1 MSDYKIAI
9 KIAGQL
15 EKSFSGAIKGAQAG
29 LKALSGMGKL
39 GAAAMTGAGAAIG
52 AVAIASVNTGREFE
66 AAMSSTAATAGA
78 SQEEFN
84 KLREAAMQMGR
95 ETSKTATES
104 ANALEYMA
112 LAGWSVDQSIQGLP
126 SVLRLS
132 EATGLDLARTSDLV
146 TDSMSATGQTVDDL
160 SGYLD
165 ICARAQNK
173 SNQTAEQLM
182 EAYIGVGGTMKGLNV
197 PVQESATALGVLA
210 NRGIKGS
217 EAGNALNAIMVN
229 LTTGTGQAGKMME
242 SLGVSAFD
250 SEGKFI
256 GLQATLQQLNGKL
269 SGLTEEQRNAALA
282 AIGGKQHVDALN
294 DLMSG
299 LNTTTADGVTEWE
312 ALENQLYNANGAL
325 ETMAET
331 KLDNL
336 NGDLSIFQSALQD
349 CGIKIYDNLQ
359 EPLRGATQFGTQMV
373 YQLSDAL
380 KAGGF
385 DGFVAEFGNVFAQV
399 IVKAAEYAP
408 QFINVASNMVMS
420 FLSGIQSNSGT
431 IASGATQMILA
442 FIQGLIMIVPQ
453 ILMVGLQLI
462 AQLLAGIAQGLPQI
476 TSVSSSAVNQF
487 VSGILQNTGS
497 IISSGIQ
504 IIMTLLSALISAAPA
519 IMQGGLQLIAQ
530 LIMGIAQAI
539 PALIPMGIQLIMGLL
554 QGFVSGMGS
563 VGEAVGNLVTSIIE
577 VIFTT
582 DWLQVG
588 WDIIKALASGIWEG
602 IKGVGKGIWEGIKGW
617 FSGDDTGELE
627 IEGQSMA
634 QSYANGVTSGISEAQ
649 AGAASTS
656 AAAASGLNAGTQ
668 EAGLY
673 GQNLVSS
680 YSGGIAAGGQTAT
693 IAANTTANNTLQ
705 AFNVNTGVANN
716 AGLLATNAYSQGLT
730 SGTAEATT
738 AANLLGSTSLD
749 TLNNTLATGA
759 GSLNLNAAQLGT
771 QATAGL
777 QNGITTGM
785 TGVTAAAQN
794 SGVETINAMSQSIS
808 QGATQIQ
815 TTIEQLTQTITTSLN
830 NCWSEAGTQAT
841 TAWTGINTQIQTELT
856 GINTGVQTSMTAIQT
871 TMSTGWVNL
880 STGAVMAFT
889 GLTATVNASMT
900 GLQVAV
906 SAGMMVCTMSVTA
919 GGASMV
925 AIITAAAANITAT
938 VSSASANTGSI
949 VTAGTVICVAV
960 VKNGMVQLVAAVVSG
975 GAVAV
980 SSAESSAQGIYAAF
994 AAVSLYAAG
1003 VNMMAGLISGI
1014 NSMRGS
1020 VMAAAASVAQAAAA
1034 AVNNALQIH
1043 SPSRVLIQS
1052 GQYAGAGLVTG
1063 LENMRGS
1070 VQAAAQSSLAA
1081 PVRQGAE
1088 VRKIE
1093 APNFGAR
1100 SSVIHDTINYFQGD
1114 KERKQSGGQ
1123 GQKET
1128 FVYSPVYH
1136 FEGAAPS
1143 KDDLIAANKMSQA
1156 EFEKMMKEYQ
1166 RKKGRTAFA

>member
-29 LKALSGMGKL
+29 LKALSGMGKM

-52 AVAIASVNTGREFE
+52 AVAVASVNVGREFE

-78 SQEEFN
+78 TQEEYN
-84 KLREAAMQMGR
+84 KLKEAAMQMGR

-112 LAGWSVDQSIQGLP
+112 LAGWSVDQSIAGLP

-146 TDSMSATGQTVDDL
+146 TDSMSATGQTVNDL

-165 ICARAQNK
+165 VCARAQNK

-197 PVQESATALGVLA
+197 PIQESATALGVLA

-299 LNTTTADGVTEWE
+299 LNTTTAEGVSEWE
-312 ALENQLYNANGAL
+312 ALENELYNANGAL

-380 KAGGF
+380 KSGGF

-399 IVKAAEYAP
+399 ISKVAEYAP
-408 QFINVASNMVMS
+408 QFINVAAQMVMS
-420 FLSGIQSNSGT
+420 FLSGIQANSGT
-431 IASGATQMILA
+431 ISSGASQMILA

-453 ILMVGLQLI
+453 ILTVGLQLI

-476 TSVSSSAVNQF
+476 TSVSSSAVSQF
-487 VSGILQNTGS
+487 VSGILANTGS

-504 IIMTLLSALISAAPA
+504 IIMTLLSALISAAPM
-519 IMQGGLQLIAQ
+519 IMQGALTLIAQ
-530 LIMGIAQAI
+530 LISGLAQAI
-539 PALIPMGIQLIMGLL
+539 PMLIPMGIQLIMGLL

-563 VGEAVGNLVTSIIE
+563 VGEAVGQLIVSI
-577 VIFTT
+577 VDALFTT
-582 DWLQVG
+582 DWLAVG
-588 WDIIKALASGIWEG
+588 MDIITALAEGIWEG
-602 IKGVGKGIWEGIKGW
+602 IKGLGSGIWDGIMSLFG
-617 FSGDDTGELE
+617 GDDPGELE
-627 IEGQSMA
+627 TKGESTA
-634 QSYANGVTSGISEAQ
+634 QSYVSGINSGLSQAQ
-649 AGAASTS
+649 AGAENTS
-656 AAAASGLNAGTQ
+656 AAVTNSLNAGTGT
-668 EAGLY
+668 AGVY
-673 GQNLVSS
+673 GQNLINS
-680 YSGGIAAGGQTAT
+680 YSSGITSGSGTAT
-693 IAANTTANNTLQ
+693 AAASTTANNTLQ
-705 AFNVNTGVANN
+705 AFNVNTGLANN
-716 AGLLATNAYSQGLT
+716 AGLLTTDAYTLGLS
-730 SGTAEATT
+730 SGTPAATT
-738 AANLLGSTSLD
+738 AATTLGTTSID
-749 TLNNTLATGA
+749 ALNTTLATGA
-759 GSLNLNAAQLGT
+759 GNLNLNALQLGT
-771 QATAGL
+771 QATNGL
-777 QNGITTGM
+777 QTGLTTGM
-785 TGVTAAAQN
+785 AGVTAAAQN

-815 TTIEQLTQTITTSLN
+815 TTIQQLTQTITTSLN
-830 NCWSEAGTQAT
+830 ECWSAAGTQAT
-841 TAWTGINTQIQTELT
+841 TAWTGIDTQIQTALT
-856 GINTGVQTSMTAIQT
+856 ATNTSVQASMTAIQT
-871 TMSTGWVNL
+871 TMSAGWVNL
-880 STGAVMAFT
+880 STGAVGAFT
-889 GLTATVNASMT
+889 GLTATVSASMS
-900 GLQVAV
+900 GLQVTVAV
-906 SAGMMVCTMSVTA
+906 GMTACVMSMTA
-919 GGASMV
+919 GGMAMVSVVTVTASTISATVTSTTAMV
-925 AIITAAAANITAT
+925 TSTVTASAVMCVALVTAAMLLL
-938 VSSASANTGSI
+938 VSA
-949 VTAGTVICVAV
+949 VT
-960 VKNGMVQLVAAVVSG
+960 SG
-975 GAVAV
+975 GARAV
-980 SSAESSAQGIYAAF
+980 SSAQSSAQGIYSAF
-994 AAVSLYAAG
+994 ASVSLYGAG
-1003 VNMMAGLISGI
+1003 VNMMAGLVSGI

-1020 VMAAAASVAQAAAA
+1020 VMAAAASIAQSAAS
-1034 AVNNALQIH
+1034 AVNSALQIH
-1043 SPSRVLIQS
+1043 SPSRLMIQS
-1052 GQYAGAGLVTG
+1052 GQYTGAGLITG

-1070 VQAAAQSSLAA
+1070 VQAAAQASLAA
-1081 PVRQGAE
+1081 PVEQGAE
-1088 VRKIE
+1088 MRRIE
-1093 APNFGAR
+1093 SPEFAAR
-1100 SSVIHDTINYFQGD
+1100 SSVIHDTINYFSE
-1114 KERKQSGGQ
+1114 KEARGQNSSGPQ
-1123 GQKET
+1123 ET
-1128 FVYSPVYH
+1128 FVFSPVYH
-1136 FEGAAPS
+1136 FEGDAPS
-1143 KDDLIAANKMSQA
+1143 KEDLTEANRMSQA
-1156 EFEKMMKEYQ
+1156 EFEKMMKEYL

>member
-29 LKALSGMGKL
+29 LKALSGMGKI

-52 AVAIASVNTGREFE
+52 AVAVASVNVGREFE

-78 SQEEFN
+78 TQEEYN
-84 KLREAAMQMGR
+84 KLKEAAMQMGR

-112 LAGWSVDQSIQGLP
+112 LAGWSVDQSIAGLP

-146 TDSMSATGQTVDDL
+146 TDSMSATGQTVDNL

-165 ICARAQNK
+165 VCARAQNK

-197 PVQESATALGVLA
+197 PIQESATALGVLA

-299 LNTTTADGVTEWE
+299 LNTTTAEGVSEWE
-312 ALENQLYNANGAL
+312 ALENELYNANGAL

-359 EPLRGATQFGTQMV
+359 EPLRGATQFGTQMI

-380 KAGGF
+380 KSGGF

-399 IVKAAEYAP
+399 ISKVAEYAP
-408 QFINVASNMVMS
+408 QFINVAAQMVMS
-420 FLSGIQSNSGT
+420 FLSGIQANSGT
-431 IASGATQMILA
+431 ISSGASQMILA

-453 ILMVGLQLI
+453 ILTVGLQLI

-476 TSVSSSAVNQF
+476 TSVSSSAVSQF
-487 VSGILQNTGS
+487 VSGILANTGS

-504 IIMTLLSALISAAPA
+504 IIMTLLSALISAAPM
-519 IMQGGLQLIAQ
+519 IMQGALALIAQ
-530 LIMGIAQAI
+530 LISGLAQAI
-539 PALIPMGIQLIMGLL
+539 PMLIPMGIQLIMGLL
-554 QGFVSGMGS
+554 QGFVSGMGN
-563 VGEAVGNLVTSIIE
+563 VGEAVGQLVVSIVE
-577 VIFTT
+577 AIFTT
-582 DWLQVG
+582 DWLAVG
-588 WDIIKALASGIWEG
+588 LNIIEALASGIWEG
-602 IKGVGKGIWEGIKGW
+602 IKGLGKGIWEGIKSW
-617 FSGDDTGELE
+617 FSGDDAGELE
-627 IEGQSMA
+627 TEGQSMA
-634 QSYANGVTSGISEAQ
+634 QSYANGVTSGLSEAQ
-649 AGAASTS
+649 AGAANTS
-656 AAAASGLNAGTQ
+656 AAVTNSLNAGSGT
-668 EAGLY
+668 AGVY
-673 GQNLVSS
+673 GQNLINS
-680 YSGGIAAGGQTAT
+680 YSSGITSGSGTAT
-693 IAANTTANNTLQ
+693 AAASTTANNTLQ
-705 AFNVNTGVANN
+705 AFNVNTGLANN
-716 AGLLATNAYSQGLT
+716 AGLLTTDAYTLGLA
-730 SGTAEATT
+730 SGTPAATT
-738 AANLLGSTSLD
+738 AATTLGTTSID
-749 TLNNTLATGA
+749 ALNTTLATGA
-759 GSLNLNAAQLGT
+759 GTLNLNASQLGT
-771 QATAGL
+771 QATNGL
-777 QNGITTGM
+777 QTGLTTGM
-785 TGVTAAAQN
+785 AGVTAAAQN

-815 TTIEQLTQTITTSLN
+815 TTIQQLTQTITTSLN
-830 NCWSEAGTQAT
+830 ECWSSAGTQAT
-841 TAWTGINTQIQTELT
+841 TAWTGIDTQIQTALT
-856 GINTGVQTSMTAIQT
+856 ATNTNVQASMTAIQT
-871 TMSTGWVNL
+871 TMSAGWVNL
-880 STGAVMAFT
+880 SSGAVGAFT
-889 GLTATVNASMT
+889 GLTATVSTSMS
-900 GLQVAV
+900 GLQITVA
-906 SAGMMVCTMSVTA
+906 AGMSACTMSMTA
-919 GGASMV
+919 GGMAMVSVVTVTASTITTTVISTTALINSTVTASTTMCV
-925 AIITAAAANITAT
+925 ALVTAAMLLL
-938 VSSASANTGSI
+938 VSA
-949 VTAGTVICVAV
+949 VT
-960 VKNGMVQLVAAVVSG
+960 SG
-975 GAVAV
+975 GAQAV
-980 SSAESSAQGIYAAF
+980 SSAQSSAQGIYSAF
-994 AAVSLYAAG
+994 ASVSLYGAG
-1003 VNMMAGLISGI
+1003 VNMMAGLVSGI

-1020 VMAAAASVAQAAAA
+1020 VMAAAASIAQAAAS
-1034 AVNNALQIH
+1034 AVNSALQIH
-1043 SPSRVLIQS
+1043 SPSRVMIQS
-1052 GQYAGAGLVTG
+1052 GQYTGAGLITG

-1070 VQAAAQSSLAA
+1070 VQAAAQASLAA
-1081 PVRQGAE
+1081 PVEQGAE
-1088 VRKIE
+1088 MRRIE
-1093 APNFGAR
+1093 SPEFAAR
-1100 SSVIHDTINYFQGD
+1100 SSVIHDTINYFG
-1114 KERKQSGGQ
+1114 EREARSQNSNGQ
-1123 GQKET
+1123 QET
-1128 FVYSPVYH
+1128 FVFSPVYH
-1136 FEGAAPS
+1136 FEGDAPS
-1143 KDDLIAANKMSQA
+1143 KEDLTEANRMSQA
-1156 EFEKMMKEYQ
+1156 EFEKMMKEYL

>member
-29 LKALSGMGKL
+29 LKALSGMGKI

-52 AVAIASVNTGREFE
+52 AVAVASVNVGREFE

-78 SQEEFN
+78 TQEEYN
-84 KLREAAMQMGR
+84 KLKEAAMQMGR

-112 LAGWSVDQSIQGLP
+112 LAGWSVDQSIAGLP

-197 PVQESATALGVLA
+197 PIEESATALGVLA

-256 GLQATLQQLNGKL
+256 GLEATLQQLNGKL

-312 ALENQLYNANGAL
+312 ALENELYNANGAL

-380 KAGGF
+380 QSGGF
-385 DGFVAEFGNVFAQV
+385 DGFVAEFGNVFAQMISKV
-399 IVKAAEYAP
+399 AEYAP
-408 QFINVASNMVMS
+408 QFINVAAQMVMS
-420 FLSGIQSNSGT
+420 FLSGIQANSGT
-431 IASGATQMILA
+431 ISSGASQMILA

-453 ILMVGLQLI
+453 ILTVGLQLI

-476 TSVSSSAVNQF
+476 TSVSSSAVSQF
-487 VSGILQNTGS
+487 VSGILTNTGS

-530 LIMGIAQAI
+530 LIMGIAQNL
-539 PALIPMGIQLIMGLL
+539 PQLVVMGIQLIFGLL
-554 QGFVSGMGS
+554 QGFVAGMGN
-563 VGEAVGNLVTSIIE
+563 VGEAIGQLVVTITQIL
-577 VIFTT
+577 FTT
-582 DWLQVG
+582 DWISLG
-588 WDIIKALASGIWEG
+588 LEIIGALAAGIFNG
-602 IKGVGKGIWEGIKGW
+602 IVGIGKGIWEGIKGL
-617 FSGDDTGELE
+617 FTGDTSEME
-627 IEGQSMA
+627 AEGA
-634 QSYANGVTSGISEAQ
+634 KVAESYCKGISSGTQSAVEASQ
-649 AGAASTS
+649 NTTS
-656 AAAASGLNAGTQ
+656 AATTEFGEYQSSVLVAGQ
-668 EAGLY
+668 AMSISY
-673 GQNLVSS
+673 GQ
-680 YSGGIAAGGQTAT
+680 GILSETGTAQQAAA
-693 IAANTTANNTLQ
+693 TTANSAAQPFGTNIGL
-705 AFNVNTGVANN
+705 VNN
-716 AGLLATNAYSQGLT
+716 AGLQTTDAYAQGIT
-730 SGTAEATT
+730 SGAPAATT
-738 AANLLGSTSLD
+738 AANTLGMDSINALNSTI
-749 TLNNTLATGA
+749 ATGA
-759 GSLNLNAAQLGT
+759 GSLNLNASQLGT
-771 QATAGL
+771 QATNGL
-777 QNGITTGM
+777 QTGFTTGM
-785 TGVTAAAQN
+785 AGVTAAAQN

-815 TTIEQLTQTITTSLN
+815 TTIQQLTQTITTSLN
-830 NCWSEAGTQAT
+830 ECWSAAGTQAT
-841 TAWTGINTQIQTELT
+841 TAWTGIDTQIQTALT
-856 GINTGVQTSMTAIQT
+856 ATNTSVQIAMTAIQT
-871 TMSTGWVNL
+871 TMSAGWVNL
-880 STGAVMAFT
+880 STGAVGAFT
-889 GLTATVNASMT
+889 GLTATVSTSMS
-900 GLQVAV
+900 GLQVTVA
-906 SAGMMVCTMSVTA
+906 AGMSACAMSMTA
-919 GGASMV
+919 GGMAMVLVVTVTAS
-925 AIITAAAANITAT
+925 TITAT
-938 VSSASANTGSI
+938 VTSTTALVNSAVTASAAMCVTL
-949 VTAGTVICVAV
+949 VTAAMLLLVSAV
-960 VKNGMVQLVAAVVSG
+960 TSG
-975 GAVAV
+975 GARAV
-980 SSAESSAQGIYAAF
+980 SSAQSSAQGIYSAF
-994 AAVSLYAAG
+994 ASVSLYGAG
-1003 VNMMAGLISGI
+1003 VNMMAGLVSGI

-1020 VMAAAASVAQAAAA
+1020 VMAAAASIAQSAAS
-1034 AVNNALQIH
+1034 AVNSALQIH
-1043 SPSRVLIQS
+1043 SPSRLMIQS
-1052 GQYAGAGLVTG
+1052 GQYTGAGLITG

-1070 VQAAAQSSLAA
+1070 VQAAAQASLAA
-1081 PVRQGAE
+1081 PVEQGAE
-1088 VRKIE
+1088 MRRIE
-1093 APNFGAR
+1093 SPEFAAR
-1100 SSVIHDTINYFQGD
+1100 SSVIHDTINYFGE
-1114 KERKQSGGQ
+1114 KEARGQNNSGQ
-1123 GQKET
+1123 QET
-1128 FVYSPVYH
+1128 FVFSPVYH
-1136 FEGAAPS
+1136 FEGDAPS
-1143 KDDLIAANKMSQA
+1143 KEDLTEANRMSQA
-1156 EFEKMMKEYQ
+1156 EFEKMMKEYL